1 MSRRRNGGAGVMAE
15 KPATSLGPVPLLE
28 GIALSVAAG
37 PEGWVT
43 SFTRGGETIAE
54 DRAVALPW
62 IDPRATGRLTNRLH
76 EAVPLDRKAIRAALL
91 EVFETVRSSPD
102 AGALVS
108 GSVARVIGETA
119 AVSIEE
125 SDPPV
130 YIVDLA
136 DGGRLI
142 FQNREL
148 ADPRP
153 ATLNERWLAAHP
165 GDALDANGRDFKTVR
180 DYWFGIA
187 ERAEPSGAGSQWEP
201 VAEALQRTLSTLPA
215 STGREGLLRYGL
227 YLEER
232 PGGSAVLWVA
242 SGIIENVLRDRGR
255 SIMDRTFPEFL
266 RRDGALVS
274 GSRRFRIG
282 GVLCRAWGFDPGFR
296 PDNAGITVFENL
308 IEEARP

>member
-1 MSRRRNGGAGVMAE
+1 MAE
-15 KPATSLGPVPLLE
+15 KEALPPATSLGPIPLLE
-28 GIALSVAAG
+28 GIAVSVAAG
-37 PEGWVT
+37 REGWVT

-54 DRAVALPW
+54 DRSAALPW
-62 IDPRATGRLTNRLH
+62 IDPRAPGRLAARLH
-76 EAVPLDRKAIRAALL
+76 EAVPLDQKAIRAALA
-91 EVFETVRSSPD
+91 EIFETIRSSPD

-108 GSVARVIGETA
+108 GPVARVIGETA
-119 AVSIEE
+119 AVTIEE

-130 YIVDLA
+130 YLVDLA

-153 ATLNERWLAAHP
+153 GTLNDRWLATHP
-165 GDALDANGRDFKTVR
+165 GDALDANGRDFRAIR

-201 VAEALQRTLSTLPA
+201 VAEALQRTLSTLPT
-215 STGREGLLRYGL
+215 STAREGLLRYGL
-227 YLEER
+227 YLEE
-232 PGGSAVLWVA
+232 PPDGPAILWVA
-242 SGIIENVLRDRGR
+242 SGIIENVLRDHGR

-266 RRDGALVS
+266 RQDDALVS

-282 GVLCRAWGFDPGFR
+282 DLRCRAWGFDPGFR
-296 PDNAGITVFENL
+296 PDNAGISIFENL